1 MPSGV
6 FLQRGGLDV
15 HVVSHIVEHHIHIV
29 RVRGIKH
36 SLELRFGAETL
47 LQNGNIDRPIAV
59 IAGELG
65 IGFRGVELV
74 VVGAVGLLLEVVLT
88 PSRPRVLCDGGNPEG
103 GDTEFVEPS
112 LVDTLGDTCEVATL
126 VVHDVKHLRG
136 VEFSVVG
143 GVAVLEAVNHQ
154 GVEHLRVV
162 VVAVQLCHIGY
173 RYTILHGDKQVII

>member
-1 MPSGV
+1 MHMVGN
-6 FLQRGGLDV
+6 
-15 HVVSHIVEHHIHIV
+15 IVEHHIHIV
-29 RVRGIKH
+29 RVGSVEH
-36 SLELRFGAETL
+36 SLELRFCAETL
-47 LQNGNIDRPIAV
+47 LQNGDIDRPIAV
-59 IAGELG
+59 VSGELG

-74 VVGAVGLLLEVVLT
+74 VVGAIGLLFEVVLS
-88 PSRPRVLCDGGNPEG
+88 PSRPRVLCDGGNPES

-112 LVDTLGDTCEVATL
+112 LFDTLGDTCEIASL

-162 VVAVQLCHIGY
+162 VVAVELRHLGNGY
-173 RYTILHGDKQVII
+173 AVLQGDEQVII